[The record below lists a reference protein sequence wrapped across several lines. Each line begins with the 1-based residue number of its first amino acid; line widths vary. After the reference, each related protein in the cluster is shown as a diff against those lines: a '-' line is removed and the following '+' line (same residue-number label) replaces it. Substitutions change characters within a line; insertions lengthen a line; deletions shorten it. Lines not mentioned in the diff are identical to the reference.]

1 VRLYL
6 DDDLDSNTLMGLLR
20 RAGHE
25 VVSPR
30 AAGTR
35 GATDEDHLGYATT
48 RGLVLLTAN
57 ASHFLA
63 LHGMWRAQGRQHAG
77 ILIVYRENDPTRDM
91 TPHEIT
97 AAVMEIERSGV
108 PLAGFAYN
116 LNFWKGPRA

>member
-48 RGLVLLTAN
+48 RGLVLLTA
-57 ASHFLA
+57 
-63 LHGMWRAQGRQHAG
+63 
-77 ILIVYRENDPTRDM
+77 
-91 TPHEIT
+91 
-97 AAVMEIERSGV
+97 AVMEIERSGV

-116 LNFWKGPRA
+116 LNFWKRPRT